1 MAARGTIAKSYIEN
15 KIIDTFGADFM
26 GILDKKIYINV
37 DDGGEMVPIAI
48 TLTCPKV
55 SPFEGTNMSG
65 GAYGGASASADISEE
80 EIKNI
85 HDLMVSLDLL
95 QEAT

>member
-1 MAARGTIAKSYIEN
+1 MAARGTIAKGYVEN

-26 GILDKKIYINV
+26 GVLDKKIYVNV

-48 TLTCPKV
+48 TLTCPKA
-55 SPFEGTNMSG
+55 SPFESANIVG

-85 HDLMVSLDLL
+85 HNLMASLDLL